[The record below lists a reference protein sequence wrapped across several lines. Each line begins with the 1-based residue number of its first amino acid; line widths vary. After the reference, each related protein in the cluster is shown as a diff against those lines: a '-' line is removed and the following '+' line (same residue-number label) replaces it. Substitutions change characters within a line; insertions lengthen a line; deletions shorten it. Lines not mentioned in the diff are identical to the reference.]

1 MAVNEVVRFPGSGDA
16 RCVGDENGMAGR
28 VVEPGVE
35 ADGPAV
41 MLEPG
46 GAGLEIVA
54 MLRLGGHA
62 GETDVFAEFFD
73 ETIPV
78 EIEVVKD
85 GLHERRH

>member
-1 MAVNEVVRFPGSGDA
+1 
-16 RCVGDENGMAGR
+16 
-28 VVEPGVE
+28 
-35 ADGPAV
+35 